1 MSNNQ
6 YEFQKKK
13 LMAYLG
19 KNIEHLLRQNNA
31 IIAGGSITSLFCNRE
46 INDIDVYV
54 RDEKSLINLIS
65 NLYHNAYL
73 KVHTKKATLFYK
85 DNVSIQI
92 IHIGYFDK
100 PEEIFEKF
108 DFTVCMGCFDFKTDS
123 FILNENF
130 MLHNSQRILEFNE
143 NTAFPLM
150 SALRVQK
157 YKDKGYQVSKTEFA
171 RILLTCMKLEIN
183 NYEELKEQLG
193 GMYGINLDKVFD
205 DSKPFS
211 LTDAISQLSNLYLE
225 EDYFV
230 MPEQKQINPFDD
242 TLDSIFEE
250 IMVDNTKDL
259 VILKGRV
266 YQYVPSG
273 SLKDVTDDIP
283 GNSKMLSFDSFFEK
297 YPLYKNVIEEDRG
310 KYQSHYDNNF
320 KYQLGLISET
330 ENKLGI
336 FCGFNPRMLSYYG
349 CGSTVIKIQPLSS
362 EDIIDVS
369 GKELRIKKVKTIE
382 EVEDVW

>member
-1 MSNNQ
+1 MNNNQ

-65 NLYHNAYL
+65 NFYHNAYL
-73 KVHTKKATLFYK
+73 MVHTKKATLFYK

-108 DFTVCMGCFDFKTDS
+108 DFTVCMGCFDFQSDN

-130 MLHNSQRILEFNE
+130 LLHNSQRILEFNE

-230 MPEQKQINPFDD
+230 MPKQKQISPFDD

-250 IMVDNTKDL
+250 IMSDQVKDL
-259 VILKGRV
+259 VILKDRV
-266 YQYVPSG
+266 YQYIPYG

-283 GNSKMLSFDSFFEK
+283 GNSKMLSFDDFFEK
-297 YPLYKNVIEEDRG
+297 YPLYKNVSKECEG
-310 KYQSHYDNNF
+310 KYFSHYDNEF
-320 KYQLGLISET
+320 KYQIGIISET
-330 ENKLGI
+330 ENKTGI
-336 FCGFNPRMLSYYG
+336 FCGFNPKLLSYHGY
-349 CGSTVIKIQPLSS
+349 STVIKVQPLSS

-369 GKELRIKKVKTIE
+369 SKELRIKKVKTIE